1 MKLPRAFAPYFPQ
14 ALGVLAGA
22 LFCLPALQAKEAID
36 YVDPFIGTGRTGK
49 DFPGATV
56 PFSLVKLSPD
66 QGGGIS
72 YRYGAKFIQ
81 GFSFTH
87 LGGADGGELGNVL
100 VTPTTG
106 PLSTFGSGGKP
117 GERYGSDFTKST
129 EQATAGY
136 YAVTLDEYQ
145 ARAEMT
151 VAPHS
156 GILRFTFPE
165 NAQSRVQIDLSH
177 RNGGTSLHQTCK
189 VVNDHT
195 IEGQIDY
202 TKGGGGWGC
211 TYTAYYHLEFSKPF
225 AKSGMWS
232 AALPPEWNA
241 PSFKMSKTENTS
253 SADLIQAC
261 KTAEVIP
268 DCKEKEGPHLGFYS
282 EFASKAGETVLVKS
296 GISFVSVAGARANLA
311 AEIPDWNFDRVHR

>member
-1 MKLPRAFAPYFPQ
+1 MAFFGLSLS
-14 ALGVLAGA
+14 ALA
-22 LFCLPALQAKEAID
+22 AKDAVD
-36 YVDPFIGTGRTGK
+36 YVDPFIGTGHNGK

-56 PFSLVKLSPD
+56 PFSMVKLSPD
-66 QGGGIS
+66 EGGNIS

-106 PLSTFGSGGKP
+106 PLSTSGGGGKP
-117 GERYGSDFTKST
+117 GLRYGSNFSKST

-145 ARAEMT
+145 TRAEMT

-165 NAQSRVQIDLSH
+165 NAQSRIQIDLSH

-189 VVNDHT
+189 VIGDHT
-195 IEGQIDY
+195 IEGQIDC
-202 TKGGGGWGC
+202 TPAGGRLAR
-211 TYTAYYHLEFSKPF
+211 YLHRLLPSRVQQALRQVRHVERHATAGLDGTRFQNEPHDQHRQQGFRPMRAKP
-225 AKSGMWS
+225 
-232 AALPPEWNA
+232 
-241 PSFKMSKTENTS
+241 
-253 SADLIQAC
+253 
-261 KTAEVIP
+261 
-268 DCKEKEGPHLGFYS
+268 
-282 EFASKAGETVLVKS
+282 
-296 GISFVSVAGARANLA
+296 R
-311 AEIPDWNFDRVHR
+311 R